1 MAGNTKRGFA
11 KMDTKEVSRI
21 GKLGNKAQPLEA
33 KQKGGHNIPHDA
45 RVRGGQNSH
54 GGGRTAA
61 AA

>member
-1 MAGNTKRGFA
+1 MAETSERGFA
-11 KMDTKEVSRI
+11 KMSKKEVSRI

-54 GGGRTAA
+54 GGGRSTTA
-61 AA
+61 